1 MLWAG
6 VGFGKNWGP
15 MGGEV
20 KGHVGRR
27 RNGRGSNERT
37 IGEGE
42 KDGLQDEL
50 AMGGLP

>member
-1 MLWAG
+1 M
-6 VGFGKNWGP
+6 
-15 MGGEV
+15 